1 MNASDQA
8 LVQGDVKVY
17 GDLIINAGSLFLWG
31 SSDGQRTMT
40 VYSGG
45 SLTITN
51 GGVVSAY
58 TSTCFNLEVNNGA
71 SLTVD
76 DGRFQEVCEV
86 ELSNQDWSL
95 ENVHFED
102 ARLRIVPPSSPPTQS
117 NGISFLNWTFD
128 NVDFANMT
136 RRPVLALNAGGMNG
150 WSAQAKSLEM
160 NFTNFSIDVNMY
172 DRGSTSTHTV
182 EEGWYLPT
190 TFSHGIIRD
199 QSYANQ
205 TGGNFGSMS
214 LGSGT
219 TYQMFPSLFRS
230 TGGTLKLNNVTAYDS
245 HEHGFVYGSGIV
257 ELSDVS
263 ISGLLVPSIRSNLR
277 GIIHNMRLT
286 GGYT

>member
-1 MNASDQA
+1 
-8 LVQGDVKVY
+8 
-17 GDLIINAGSLFLWG
+17 
-31 SSDGQRTMT
+31 MT

-58 TSTCFNLEVNNGA
+58 TSTCFNLDVNNGA

-86 ELSNQDWSL
+86 ELFNQDWSL

-117 NGISFLNWTFD
+117 NGISYLNWTFD
-128 NVDFANMT
+128 NDFANMT
-136 RRPVLALNAGGMNG
+136 RRPVLALAQGGMHG
-150 WSAQAKSLEM
+150 WSAQTKSLEM

-172 DRGSTSTHTV
+172 DRGSDSSHTV
-182 EEGWYLPT
+182 EEVGISPP
-190 TFSHGIIRD
+190 FSHGVIRD
-199 QSYANQ
+199 QSYTNQ

-230 TGGTLKLNNVTAYDS
+230 TGGTLKLNNVTAHDS
-245 HEHGFVYGSGIV
+245 HEHGFVYGSGII
-257 ELSDVS
+257 ELSIDFWS
-263 ISGLLVPSIRSNLR
+263 CT
-277 GIIHNMRLT
+277 HNPIVFPVVFFVT
-286 GGYT
+286 YS